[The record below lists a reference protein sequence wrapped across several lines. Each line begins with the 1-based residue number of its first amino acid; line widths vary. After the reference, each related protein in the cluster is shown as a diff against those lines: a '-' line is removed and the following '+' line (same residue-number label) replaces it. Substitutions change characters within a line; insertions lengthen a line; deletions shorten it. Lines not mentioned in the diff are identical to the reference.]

1 MGVPLDDVQG
11 LILRSYGM
19 DCAAYFL
26 LRVENAVAARKTLGN
41 LRITPGTLWDTKPAY
56 CINIGLTYDGLGA
69 LGAPAASLT
78 SFPQEFAAG
87 AFNRCDE
94 VGDTGSC
101 SAEGWEYGLGKPGLH
116 ALLLLFA
123 QTGEI
128 REAQTALLR
137 ETLSADNGWSEIGV
151 LPGDVLAGGKAHFGY
166 RDGFSQPT
174 IDCGLRNPIPDSQP
188 VAPLG
193 EFLLGYPSQFD
204 QFTYPVPTPDELGRN
219 GSFMVLRIL
228 EQDCAAFDHLLA
240 QSQTRYGIDGELLAA
255 KIVGRWRNGTP
266 LTLSPDSDSPA
277 QPLAL
282 SEMNGFDYAPTAAN
296 TEAYD
301 DRRGYRCP
309 IGSHMRR
316 ANPRAA
322 TIAGNGGSRHR
333 IIRRGVPYGPPY
345 DAAQPN
351 DGIKRGLLGLFIG
364 VSIKDQFEFLMSE
377 WMNGSVFAP
386 RIEGTTDPI
395 LGNSVDGQN
404 KFVIP
409 RENETPV
416 VISDFPRLVT
426 TRGSAYT
433 FLPSLTA
440 LRYIAGLL

>member
-1 MGVPLDDVQG
+1 MVPLGDIQG

-19 DCAAYFL
+19 DCAAFFL
-26 LRVENAVAARKTLGN
+26 LRVENAPAARRALGC
-41 LRITPGTLWDTKPAY
+41 LSVTPGALWDKKPDF
-56 CINIGLTYDGLGA
+56 CINVGLTFDGLSA
-69 LGAPAASLT
+69 LGLPPASLR
-78 SFPQEFAAG
+78 SFPQEFVSG
-87 AFNRCDE
+87 AFRRCAE
-94 VGDTGSC
+94 VGDVGSC
-101 SAEGWEYGLGKPGLH
+101 SADNWDYGLGKPGLH

-123 QTGEI
+123 QSDQI
-128 REAQTALLR
+128 RDAQAALLR
-137 ETLSADNGWSEIGV
+137 QTLLGDGGWSEIAV
-151 LPGDVLAGGKAHFGY
+151 LPGDVLPGSKAHFGY

-174 IDCGLRNPIPDSQP
+174 IDCGLGNPVPDRQP
-188 VAPLG
+188 VAPPG

-204 QFTYPVPTPDELGRN
+204 QLTYAVPSPDELGCN

-228 EQDCAAFDHLLA
+228 EQNCAAFDALLTK
-240 QSQTRYGIDGELLAA
+240 SQERYGIDGELLAA

-266 LTLSPDSDSPA
+266 LTLSPDSDSPS

-282 SEMNGFDYAPTAAN
+282 SDLNQYDYAPTDAN
-296 TEAYD
+296 PGAYD

-322 TIAGNGGSRHR
+322 AIAGNGGSRHR
-333 IIRRGVPYGPPY
+333 IVRRGVPYGPPY
-345 DAAQPN
+345 DPLHPD

-377 WMNGSVFAP
+377 WINGSAFAP
-386 RIEGTTDPI
+386 RIGGTTDPI
-395 LGNSVDGQN
+395 LGNSPPPGN

-409 RENETPV
+409 RENAPAIA
-416 VISDFPRLVT
+416 ISDFPRLVT

-433 FLPSLTA
+433 FLPSLTG
-440 LRYIAGLL
+440 LQFIANLS